1 MKPLL
6 LFIALTGLSCSIMV
20 PPKPAVVSNPYLQKK
35 CFSASSQSA
44 FRAVH
49 VIDVTVRGKSSS
61 FIGVT
66 IVDAYGDRIRATLL
80 NVEGLVLL
88 DAVSDKGSITIYRT
102 MQQFLSGVFTRGLFS
117 DIEFMFFPGQGDLTD
132 AKVNEDGSIMCR
144 WTSKGHVFEKN
155 TGTSGKTII
164 REYGPDHKIMRKVT
178 LFPPL
183 VKGLY
188 KRMHLESYAGTGY
201 SLSMELLEGESL
213 DHTDGLFA
221 R

>member
-1 MKPLL
+1 MKLL
-6 LFIALTGLSCSIMV
+6 LLIFALTGLSCSIPV
-20 PPKPAVVSNPYLQKK
+20 PPKPAVVINPYLQKK
-35 CFSASSQSA
+35 CFAAISPGI

-49 VIDVTVRGKSSS
+49 IIDVDVRGKSSS

-66 IVDAYGDRIRATLL
+66 IVDASGDRIRATLL
-80 NVEGLVLL
+80 SVEGLVLL

-102 MQQFLSGVFTRGLFS
+102 MQQFLSGEFTRGLFS

-132 AKVNEDGSIMCR
+132 AKVHEDGSLMCR
-144 WTSKGHVFEKN
+144 WTSSGNVFEKN
-155 TGTSGKTII
+155 SGASGITII
-164 REYGPDHKIMRKVT
+164 REYGPDHKILRKVS

-183 VKGLY
+183 VEGLY

-201 SLSMELLEGESL
+201 SLSLELLEGEPL
-213 DHTDGLFA
+213 NRTDGLFT